1 MWPLVLL
8 VLVPLPAFADALVA
22 TRLIRATEVVRA
34 GDVAVQRGQLPGVA
48 SDPVQVVGLEARV
61 AIYPGRPLRL
71 ADLAPAAVIERN
83 ETVTMLYRPRRS
95 GTIRSEGRALGAR
108 GTGRYGDGDEPCLA
122 PNRCRAVSPA
132 SARSMSARQQ
142 RHETCTPCRE
152 GNPMRPLILPLM
164 CLPLLACETAIPSGA
179 RTRFHRPRGW
189 FRTCCPISGAVAR

>member
-83 ETVTMLYRPRRS
+83 ETVTMLYRQ
-95 GTIRSEGRALGAR
+95 GGLTIRSEGRALGRAAL
-108 GTGRYGDGDEPCLA
+108 GRYGDGDEPCLA
-122 PNRCRAVSPA
+122 PIGAGPCHQLRPGRCRPDNNAMRHAPPA
-132 SARSMSARQQ
+132 AK
-142 RHETCTPCRE
+142 ETPC
-152 GNPMRPLILPLM
+152 
-164 CLPLLACETAIPSGA
+164 A
-179 RTRFHRPRGW
+179 R
-189 FRTCCPISGAVAR
+189 